1 MQIAVLIL
9 FATREIGLS
18 AGAIG
23 VAYACGGLG
32 CVLASMS
39 AQRLSARFGIGPVNV
54 HGLILDGSAR
64 NHRLAGRTGC
74 LPIKPKRPAD
84 GPTSAK
90 ATAPGAS

>member
-23 VAYACGGLG
+23 ATYACGGLS
-32 CVLASMS
+32 CVPASVS

-54 HGLILDGSAR
+54 HGLILSTF
-64 NHRLAGRTGC
+64 GRPSG
-74 LPIKPKRPAD
+74 
-84 GPTSAK
+84 
-90 ATAPGAS
+90 